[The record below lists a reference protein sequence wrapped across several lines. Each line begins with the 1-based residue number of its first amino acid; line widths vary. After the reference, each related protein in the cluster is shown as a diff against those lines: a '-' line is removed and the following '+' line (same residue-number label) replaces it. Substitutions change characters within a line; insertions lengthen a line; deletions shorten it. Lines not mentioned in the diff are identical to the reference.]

1 MTSQQLGGPTVYLS
15 VVIPCFNEFE
25 CLDALYERVSATCR
39 AAVES
44 NYEILLINDGSKDR
58 TWEKIAAY
66 ADKDPAIVGVN
77 LSRNYGHQLALT
89 AGLNLCRGERVLIL
103 DADLQD
109 PPELLGE
116 MMAKMDAG
124 FDVVYGQREERQGE
138 TLFKRGTAAL
148 FYRFLSRLVDIDIPQ
163 DTGDFR
169 LMSRKA
175 LDHLNAMPE
184 HYRFVR
190 GLVSWLGFRQTSV
203 RYSRA
208 ERFAGTTNYPL
219 SKMIRLAFDAITAFS
234 ISPLRIAS
242 HVGIILGLLFMLFL
256 GGVLYSWANGDVVPG
271 WTSIVTIVL
280 LVGSIQLIT
289 LGIMGE
295 YVGRTYMESKRRPL
309 FIVDEVRKLSASSMT
324 SSPVHSL
331 QARIGISNYDRG

>member
-1 MTSQQLGGPTVYLS
+1 MTSEKSSKSTVDLS
-15 VVIPCFNEFE
+15 VVIPCYNEFE
-25 CLDALYERVSATCR
+25 CLDVLYERVSTVCHAE
-39 AAVES
+39 VEHR
-44 NYEILLINDGSKDR
+44 YEIVLVNDGSTDR
-58 TWEKIAAY
+58 TWDKIAAY

-109 PPELLGE
+109 PPELLAE

-138 TLFKRGTAAL
+138 TLFKRSTAAL

-169 LMSRKA
+169 LMSRRI

-184 HYRFVR
+184 QYRFVR

-242 HVGIILGLLFMLFL
+242 HVGIAFGLLFMLFL
-256 GGVLYSWANGDVVPG
+256 GFALYSWASGDVVPG

-309 FIVDEVRKLSASSMT
+309 FIVDEVRNLPVPSIT
-324 SSPVHSL
+324 VSPVHEL
-331 QARIGISNYDRG
+331 QTRIRTSTYGRG